1 MAFWAYILLCADG
14 SYYTGHT
21 DNLDA
26 RIGAHQSGAFE
37 GYTRQRRPVALVW
50 SQDFATRLEALDA
63 ERQIKGWSR
72 AKKEALIG
80 SDWQA
85 LTRLARNRQAEP
97 SPSTGSGR
105 TVADTDIPL
114 PHHPVRAEPVE
125 ARLSAHAARG
135 NDGTSLATSVRAEP
149 IEAQVPHH
157 TPSERNP

>member
-26 RIGAHQSGAFE
+26 RIGAHRSGAFE
-37 GYTRQRRPVALVW
+37 GYTRQRRPVTLVW

-72 AKKEALIG
+72 AKKEALIA

-97 SPSTGSGR
+97 RPS
-105 TVADTDIPL
+105 
-114 PHHPVRAEPVE
+114 
-125 ARLSAHAARG
+125 RLSAHAARE
-135 NDGTSLATSVRAEP
+135 NDGTSLATFVRAEP